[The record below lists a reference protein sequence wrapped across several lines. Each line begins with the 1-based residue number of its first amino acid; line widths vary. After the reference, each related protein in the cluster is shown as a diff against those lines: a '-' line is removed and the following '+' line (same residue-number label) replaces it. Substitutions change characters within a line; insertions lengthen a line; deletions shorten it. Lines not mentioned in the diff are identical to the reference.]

1 MKKQTIRRL
10 LMQHTVNSSTFNKNN
25 KTPKWKQNKWIPLVI
40 IVILALLLILVN
52 YVVIDFSQALLR

>member
-1 MKKQTIRRL
+1 
-10 LMQHTVNSSTFNKNN
+10 MQHTVNSSTFNKNN